1 MLIQENSIIQE
12 NFAMGLNGSTR
23 DARPSLCDVKVIG
36 AWRFENVAFLKI

>member
-23 DARPSLCDVKVIG
+23 DAGPSLCDVKVIG
-36 AWRFENVAFLKI
+36 AWRLENVAFLKI